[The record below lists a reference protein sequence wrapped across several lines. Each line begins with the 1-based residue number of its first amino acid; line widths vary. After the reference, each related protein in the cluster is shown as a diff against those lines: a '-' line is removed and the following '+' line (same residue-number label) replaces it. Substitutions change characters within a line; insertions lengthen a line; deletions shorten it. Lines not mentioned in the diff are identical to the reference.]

1 VPSTAEIT
9 VDDELSGAGGFVDSE
24 VTAGR
29 RHVHIEAPGYLPLDT
44 TVTVRGGSTLNLG
57 RLALRA
63 TPGASPGP
71 APEAPAPGRIR
82 LRTVPPTAEIFL
94 DGQSVGVGALVDFET
109 APGQRELRI
118 SAPGYVTLDTLLTI
132 GPGATVR
139 LGQVS
144 LQAAAGGP

>member
-1 VPSTAEIT
+1 
-9 VDDELSGAGGFVDSE
+9 VDSE

-44 TVTVRGGSTLNLG
+44 TITIRAGATVNLG

-63 TPGASPGP
+63 APGAAPAA
-71 APEAPAPGRIR
+71 APEAPAPAPGRIR

-94 DGQSVGVGALVDFET
+94 DGQPVGVGALVDFET

-118 SAPGYVTLDTLLTI
+118 SAPGFVTLDTLLTI